1 MSGTW
6 RPRSIGVDS
15 ATGKEA
21 FVVARP
27 GSFLEGLADVQALE
41 TAGVLVA
48 VVGAVLEAGE
58 ASEVELA
65 ALVSPLHAALEEV
78 VGMMTVDATADD
90 GVEDGD

>member
-6 RPRSIGVDS
+6 RPRSIGVDP

-27 GSFLEGLADVQALE
+27 GSLLEGLADAQALE
-41 TAGVLVA
+41 TAAVLVA

-58 ASEVELA
+58 ASEGELA

-78 VGMMTVDATADD
+78 VGMMMVDATADD
-90 GVEDGD
+90 GVADGN